1 MAAITLWNDCNGGS
15 AVARESFFS
24 SRDCREE
31 IRQCDEHEIVV
42 QISEMIGAQPCTLC
56 KAEEIF
62 NSMKSEIAR
71 YIVTHEFACAHKAD
85 VDEELLLWLDEKTS
99 PAGVRQ
105 LVETIEKYLK

>member
-1 MAAITLWNDCNGGS
+1 LA
-15 AVARESFFS
+15 

-31 IRQCDEHEIVV
+31 IRQCDEHEIVI

-62 NSMKSEIAR
+62 HSMKYEIAR
-71 YIVTHEFACAHKAD
+71 YIVTHEFACRCD
-85 VDEELLLWLDEKTS
+85 VDEELILWLDEKTS
-99 PAGVRQ
+99 PAGIKQ